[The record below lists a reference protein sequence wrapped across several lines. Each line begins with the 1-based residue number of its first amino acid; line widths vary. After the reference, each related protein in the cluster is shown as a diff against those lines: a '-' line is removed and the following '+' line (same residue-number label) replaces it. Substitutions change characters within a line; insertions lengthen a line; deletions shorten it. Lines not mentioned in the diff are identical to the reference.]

1 VYKSGSHH
9 VYESVPLLRSTCGAK
24 PEEGLTTNKGET
36 MAEEYNEYEME
47 DEDYGSGTDLVK
59 KLRKQIDALQKQ
71 VKERDEILAEY
82 TTLSHE
88 ASVGEILESFGLNP
102 RIAQFIPDDIEAD
115 EDAVAEWLN
124 EYGEAFGIEAIE
136 EEGTPSPDAQ
146 AFEQM
151 SGFDDGDVDPYVGND
166 LASRIANAGSPEE
179 LSKLL
184 KG

>member
-1 VYKSGSHH
+1 MQNPMRVQ
-9 VYESVPLLRSTCGAK
+9 LLIREK
-24 PEEGLTTNKGET
+24 T
-36 MAEEYNEYEME
+36 MAEEYLEYDFE
-47 DEDYGSGTDLVK
+47 DEDNGSGTDLVK

-102 RIAQFIPDDIEAD
+102 RIAQFIPDDVEAD
-115 EDAVAEWLN
+115 EDAVAQWLN
-124 EYGEAFGIEAIE
+124 EYGDAFGIEAV
-136 EEGTPSPDAQ
+136 EEGNQSPDAQ

-151 SGFDDGDVDPYVGND
+151 SEFDDGTIDPFVGQD

-179 LSKLL
+179 LSNLL

>member
-1 VYKSGSHH
+1 
-9 VYESVPLLRSTCGAK
+9 
-24 PEEGLTTNKGET
+24 

-59 KLRKQIDALQKQ
+59 KLRKQIDTLSKQ
-71 VKERDEILAEY
+71 LKERDEILAEY

-88 ASVGEILESFGLNP
+88 ASVGEILEGFGLNP
-102 RIAQFIPDDIEAD
+102 RIAQFIPDDVEAD

-124 EYGEAFGIEAIE
+124 EYGEAFGIEAVE
-136 EEGTPSPDAQ
+136 EETPSPDAQ

-151 SGFDDGDVDPYVGND
+151 SGFDDGDIDPYVGQD
-166 LASRIANAGSPEE
+166 LASRIANASSPEE
-179 LSKLL
+179 LGNLL

>member
-1 VYKSGSHH
+1 
-9 VYESVPLLRSTCGAK
+9 
-24 PEEGLTTNKGET
+24 

-47 DEDYGSGTDLVK
+47 DEDYGGGTDLVK
-59 KLRKQIDALQKQ
+59 KLRKQIDTLSKQ
-71 VKERDEILAEY
+71 LKERDEILAEY

-88 ASVGEILESFGLNP
+88 ASVGEILEGFGLNP

-124 EYGEAFGIEAIE
+124 EYGEAFGIEAVE
-136 EEGTPSPDAQ
+136 EETPSPDAQ

-151 SGFDDGDVDPYVGND
+151 SGFDDGDIDPYVGQD
-166 LASRIANAGSPEE
+166 LASRIANASSPEE
-179 LSKLL
+179 LGNLL

>member
-1 VYKSGSHH
+1 
-9 VYESVPLLRSTCGAK
+9 
-24 PEEGLTTNKGET
+24 
-36 MAEEYNEYEME
+36 MAENNEYDFGIE

-88 ASVGEILESFGLNP
+88 SSVGEILEQFGLNP
-102 RIAQFIPDDIEAD
+102 RIAQFIPDEVEAD
-115 EDAVAEWLN
+115 PDAVAEWLN
-124 EYGEAFGIEAIE
+124 EYGEAFGIEAV
-136 EEGTPSPDAQ
+136 EEGEESPDAQ
-146 AFEQM
+146 AYERM
-151 SGFDDGDVDPYVGND
+151 SSLEDGDIDPYVGQD

-184 KG
+184 KS

>member
-1 VYKSGSHH
+1 
-9 VYESVPLLRSTCGAK
+9 
-24 PEEGLTTNKGET
+24 
-36 MAEEYNEYEME
+36 MAEEYLEYDFE
-47 DEDYGSGTDLVK
+47 DEDNGSGTDLVK

-102 RIAQFIPDDIEAD
+102 RIAQFIPDDVEPD
-115 EDAVAEWLN
+115 EDAVAQWLN
-124 EYGEAFGIEAIE
+124 EYGDAFGIEAV
-136 EEGTPSPDAQ
+136 EEGNQSPDAQ

-151 SGFDDGDVDPYVGND
+151 SEFDDGTIDPFVGQD

-179 LSKLL
+179 LSNLL